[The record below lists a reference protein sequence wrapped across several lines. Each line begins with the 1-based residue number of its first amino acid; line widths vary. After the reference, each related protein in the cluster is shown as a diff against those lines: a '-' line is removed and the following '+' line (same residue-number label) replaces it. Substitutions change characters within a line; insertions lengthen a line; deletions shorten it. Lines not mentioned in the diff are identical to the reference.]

1 MFSTLL
7 YYTNPLKRRGSYH
20 MQFYLILL
28 ALFYLVVS
36 FISIFKMEVIFTRIL
51 RIIMGV
57 LLLFVVALTTM
68 SFPKENWWVFI
79 VLLLL
84 VGNVE
89 VTGFKML
96 KRSKGVN
103 ILNLMSLFIF
113 VIYFI
118 LTIALF

>member
-1 MFSTLL
+1 
-7 YYTNPLKRRGSYH
+7 

-28 ALFYLVVS
+28 AILYLIVS
-36 FISIFKMEVIFTRIL
+36 FISIFKMEVVFTRIL

-57 LLLFVVALTTM
+57 LLLFVLALTTM

-89 VTGFKML
+89 
-96 KRSKGVN
+96 
-103 ILNLMSLFIF
+103 
-113 VIYFI
+113 
-118 LTIALF
+118 

>member
-1 MFSTLL
+1 
-7 YYTNPLKRRGSYH
+7 

-28 ALFYLVVS
+28 AILYLIVS
-36 FISIFKMEVIFTRIL
+36 FISIFKMEVVFTRIL

-57 LLLFVVALTTM
+57 LLLFVLALTTM

-84 VGNVE
+84 VGNVK

-96 KRSKGVN
+96 KKDLRCKHLEFNVIIYLCHIFHLN
-103 ILNLMSLFIF
+103 HRIILSNKQNMQ
-113 VIYFI
+113 
-118 LTIALF
+118 

>member
-1 MFSTLL
+1 
-7 YYTNPLKRRGSYH
+7 

-28 ALFYLVVS
+28 AILYLIVS
-36 FISIFKMEVIFTRIL
+36 FISIFKMEVVFTRIL

-57 LLLFVVALTTM
+57 LLLFVLALTTM

-84 VGNVE
+84 VGNVA

-96 KRSKGVN
+96 KKDLKGVN

-118 LTIALF
+118 LTIVLF

>member
-1 MFSTLL
+1 
-7 YYTNPLKRRGSYH
+7 

-28 ALFYLVVS
+28 ALLYLVVS

-96 KRSKGVN
+96 KKDQKGVN

>member
-1 MFSTLL
+1 
-7 YYTNPLKRRGSYH
+7 

-28 ALFYLVVS
+28 AILYLIVS
-36 FISIFKMEVIFTRIL
+36 FISIFKMEVVFTRIL

-57 LLLFVVALTTM
+57 LLLFVLALTTI
-68 SFPKENWWVFI
+68 FPKENWWVFI

-96 KRSKGVN
+96 KKDLKGVN

-118 LTIALF
+118 LTIVLF

>member
-1 MFSTLL
+1 
-7 YYTNPLKRRGSYH
+7 

-28 ALFYLVVS
+28 AILYLIVS
-36 FISIFKMEVIFTRIL
+36 FISIFKMEVVFTRIL

-57 LLLFVVALTTM
+57 LLLFVLALTTM

-96 KRSKGVN
+96 KKMQRCKHLEFNVIIYLCHIFHLN
-103 ILNLMSLFIF
+103 HRIILSNKQNMQ
-113 VIYFI
+113 
-118 LTIALF
+118 

>member
-1 MFSTLL
+1 
-7 YYTNPLKRRGSYH
+7 

-28 ALFYLVVS
+28 AILYLIVS
-36 FISIFKMEVIFTRIL
+36 FISIFKMEVVFTRIL

-57 LLLFVVALTTM
+57 LLLFVLALTTM

-79 VLLLL
+79 VLLLFSR
-84 VGNVE
+84 NVE

-96 KRSKGVN
+96 KKDLKGVN

-118 LTIALF
+118 LTIVLF

>member
-1 MFSTLL
+1 
-7 YYTNPLKRRGSYH
+7 

-28 ALFYLVVS
+28 ALLYLVVS

-96 KRSKGVN
+96 KKDLKGVN
-103 ILNLMSLFIF
+103 TLNLMSLFIF

>member
-1 MFSTLL
+1 
-7 YYTNPLKRRGSYH
+7 

-28 ALFYLVVS
+28 ALLYLVVS
-36 FISIFKMEVIFTRIL
+36 FISIFKIEVIFTRIL

-96 KRSKGVN
+96 KKDLKGVN

>member
-1 MFSTLL
+1 
-7 YYTNPLKRRGSYH
+7 

-28 ALFYLVVS
+28 ALLYLVVS
-36 FISIFKMEVIFTRIL
+36 FISIFKMEVVFTRIL

-96 KRSKGVN
+96 KKDLKGVN

>member
-1 MFSTLL
+1 
-7 YYTNPLKRRGSYH
+7 

-28 ALFYLVVS
+28 AILYLIVS
-36 FISIFKMEVIFTRIL
+36 FISIFKMEVVFTRIL
-51 RIIMGV
+51 RIIMGE
-57 LLLFVVALTTM
+57 LLLFVLALTTM

-96 KRSKGVN
+96 KKDLKGVN

-118 LTIALF
+118 LTIVLF

>member
-1 MFSTLL
+1 
-7 YYTNPLKRRGSYH
+7 

-28 ALFYLVVS
+28 AILYLIVS

-57 LLLFVVALTTM
+57 LLLFVLALTTM

-89 VTGFKML
+89 VIGFKML
-96 KRSKGVN
+96 KKDLKGVN

-118 LTIALF
+118 LTIVLF